1 MRLNHNI
8 LLISKIY
15 KNFEKL
21 EAELRKMQLE
31 EPLFMI
37 GIAKQ
42 SFSDAIFSRIKQQR
56 EKTTPV
62 Q

>member
-1 MRLNHNI
+1 MRFNHNI
-8 LLISKIY
+8 ILISKVY
-15 KNFEKL
+15 RSFEKL

-31 EPLFMI
+31 EPLFMV

-42 SFSDAIFSRIKQQR
+42 SFSEAIFSRIKQQR
-56 EKTTPV
+56 EKTPPI